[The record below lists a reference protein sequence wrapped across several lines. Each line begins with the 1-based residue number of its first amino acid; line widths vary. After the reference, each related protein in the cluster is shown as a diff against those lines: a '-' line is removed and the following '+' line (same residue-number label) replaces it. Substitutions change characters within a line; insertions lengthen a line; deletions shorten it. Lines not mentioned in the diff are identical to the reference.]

1 VQFVAGSL
9 FVSGM
14 AGLEKEKKPMPRIFD
29 IVEYMD
35 RSGREMVHRIPE
47 GGSGDFRIGSQ
58 LIVRESQN
66 AVFFRDG
73 KSLDTF
79 GPGRHTLATANIP
92 LLVNLVGKV
101 FGGKT
106 PFKAEVYFVNMR
118 QFLDQKW
125 GTAQPI
131 TLRDS
136 ELGMVRLRAFGTYA
150 IQINDAQLFVNT
162 IVGTRGLY
170 DTSDIDNFLRG
181 IIISRFTDLLGTAK
195 TSILDLPTLFD
206 EISAGT
212 KAKVKD
218 DFAAVGIDMRSM
230 YIESV
235 TPTEETQKAIDER
248 ASMGAIGDMQKYM
261 QFKAARAL
269 GDAAQQQGGGGG
281 GGEASGFMGAGMG
294 LGAGMGMGAMMAGM
308 MGTAFQQGQPAVP
321 GQPVVPGVVPPAVA
335 TITCP
340 NCQATLLANAK
351 FCSNCGAKIGGAMIC
366 ANCHAELPPG
376 SKFCTQCGTKVE

>member
-1 VQFVAGSL
+1 
-9 FVSGM
+9 M
-14 AGLEKEKKPMPRIFD
+14 ARIFD

-35 RSGREMVHRIPE
+35 RSGREIVHRIPE

-79 GPGRHTLATANIP
+79 GPGRHTLSTANIP
-92 LLVNLVGKV
+92 ILVNLIGKV
-101 FGGKT
+101 FGGDT

-150 IQINDAQLFVNT
+150 IQIADAQLFVNT

-170 DTSDIDNFLRG
+170 DTSDIDNYLRG
-181 IIISRFTDLLGTAK
+181 IIISRFTDLLGTTK

-218 DFAAVGIDMRSM
+218 DFAAVGIDMRAM

-248 ASMGAIGDMQKYM
+248 ASMGAIGDMQKYL

-269 GDAAQQQGGGGG
+269 GDAAQQEGGAGGA
-281 GGEASGFMGAGMG
+281 GEAGGFMGAGMG
-294 LGAGMGMGAMMAGM
+294 LGAGMGMGAMMANI
-308 MGTAFQQGQPAVP
+308 MGTAYQQAPGAAGGQVPAAAAAA
-321 GQPVVPGVVPPAVA
+321 G
-335 TITCP
+335 TISCP
-340 NCQATLLANAK
+340 NCHAVLPANAK
-351 FCSNCGAKIGGAMIC
+351 FCSTCGAKIGGAMIC
-366 ANCHAELPPG
+366 TNCHAELPPG
-376 SKFCTQCGTKVE
+376 AKFCTQCGTKVE

>member
-1 VQFVAGSL
+1 
-9 FVSGM
+9 M
-14 AGLEKEKKPMPRIFD
+14 ARVFD
-29 IVEYMD
+29 VIEYLD

-58 LIVRESQN
+58 LIVRESQS

-73 KSLDTF
+73 KALDTF
-79 GPGRHTLATANIP
+79 GPGRHTLTTANIP
-92 LLVNLVGKV
+92 FLANLVGKV
-101 FGGKT
+101 FGGET
-106 PFKAEVYFVNMR
+106 PFKAEVYFVNTR

-150 IQINDAQLFVNT
+150 IQIADAQLFVNT

-170 DTSDIDNFLRG
+170 NTSDIDNYLRG

-218 DFAAVGIDMRSM
+218 DFAAVGIDMRAM

-248 ASMGAIGDMQKYM
+248 ASMGAIGDMQKYL

-269 GDAAQQQGGGGG
+269 GDAAQQEGGAGGA
-281 GGEASGFMGAGMG
+281 GEAGGFMGAGLG
-294 LGAGMGMGAMMAGM
+294 LGAGMGMGAMMANI
-308 MGTAFQQGQPAVP
+308 MGTAYQQMPGAAGGQ
-321 GQPVVPGVVPPAVA
+321 VPPAAAAGAAAAAAGVG
-335 TITCP
+335 TISCS
-340 NCQATLLANAK
+340 NCQAILPANAK

-366 ANCHAELPPG
+366 SNCHAELAPDA
-376 SKFCTQCGTKVE
+376 KFCTQCGTKVE